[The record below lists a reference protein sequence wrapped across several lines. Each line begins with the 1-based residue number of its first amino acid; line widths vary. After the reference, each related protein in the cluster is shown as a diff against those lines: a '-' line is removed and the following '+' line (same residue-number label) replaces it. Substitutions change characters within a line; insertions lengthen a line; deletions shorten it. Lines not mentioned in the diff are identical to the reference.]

1 MIAAVNIARIVALF
15 CAAALC
21 MAGIRLLDA
30 LEAETQAR
38 AAVTRQVPDI
48 IHAEAALIRGSV
60 VREVSVT
67 RREVLQRVDALSG
80 MIDAHAGRIESM
92 AVGEIQQ
99 TRADV
104 LSALQPVASAAVDTL
119 DVYRKLPSAVGERM
133 DTWTDCRGNGA
144 CWQAQFTALLGASRV
159 TAGETSR
166 TMRGIREATP
176 AIVANIDQTTANV
189 ARITKPDSLSVRLFK
204 LAAPVAGGAIFGV
217 LK

>member
-1 MIAAVNIARIVALF
+1 MSNAVNIARIVALI

-38 AAVTRQVPDI
+38 AAVTRQVPAI

-60 VREVSVT
+60 VREVGAT
-67 RREVLQRVDALSG
+67 RREVLQRVDIAAG
-80 MIDAHAGRIESM
+80 MIDSHAGRIESL
-92 AVGEIQQ
+92 AVAEIRQ

-104 LSALQPVASAAVDTL
+104 LGALQPVTGEAVGML
-119 DVYRKLPSAVGERM
+119 AEYRKMPADIGSRLSP
-133 DTWTDCRGNGA
+133 WTDCAGNGA

-176 AIVANIDQTTANV
+176 AIVANIDQTSANV
-189 ARITKPDSLSVRLFK
+189 ARMTKPDSLSIRLFK